1 MHNTTRV
8 TPMDGVSTSNT
19 GTTLHKQD
27 MHEARPIRPFT
38 IATYRAT
45 VLRFLAHRS
54 LPVTSRY
61 YRTMLGVS
69 VPAENLI
76 KPT

>member
-1 MHNTTRV
+1 
-8 TPMDGVSTSNT
+8 MD
-19 GTTLHKQD
+19 
-27 MHEARPIRPFT
+27 ARPIHPST

-54 LPVTSRY
+54 LPVASRY
-61 YRTMLGVS
+61 YRTMLRVS
-69 VPAENLI
+69 VPTENLI

>member
-1 MHNTTRV
+1 MNAH
-8 TPMDGVSTSNT
+8 
-19 GTTLHKQD
+19 
-27 MHEARPIRPFT
+27 PIRPFT
-38 IATYRAT
+38 VPKYSAT

-54 LPVTSRY
+54 LPVTNRY

-69 VPAENLI
+69 VPTENLI